1 MKRYLFGAF
10 LILVALTLV
19 AGTAYTQFGHAQT
32 EHRLHASD
40 GGPIATCRPGAN
52 CGPDDELRQMAS
64 DGGPIATCRPGAN
77 CGPDDQLRQMASD
90 GRDSRMKSAYSVKEE
105 HESVMESARLC

>member
-1 MKRYLFGAF
+1 MRLQFTLGEKTMKSYLFGAF

-64 DGGPIATCRPGAN
+64 DGGPIATCGRGGTRLHA
-77 CGPDDQLRQMASD
+77 GEVRQMDAD
-90 GRDSRMKSAYSVKEE
+90 VWPIEK
-105 HESVMESARLC
+105 

>member
-52 CGPDDELRQMAS
+52 CGPDD
-64 DGGPIATCRPGAN
+64 
-77 CGPDDQLRQMASD
+77 QLRQMASD